1 MKTHLKRVLA
11 MFMVFIM
18 LFTCIDINAVTAFA
32 VDVSAFNPGD
42 GIGFAI
48 TKSGF
53 RYQNNLDSSTWGRLN
68 IYNVNKLDGVT
79 SDAKSVVKM
88 GDPLYCF
95 YFAASHPNGS
105 ANTPNLSSQGI
116 SGYDYLEW
124 IKKYYAAKGK
134 TLSAAALNGI
144 KLTTIYGYPT
154 FNYGLD
160 PSSSYTTSCSDVQA
174 LQTATQMILWEYA
187 NGYRTSAHGSTMADV
202 AEGLNPRVSGYNRYY
217 NAMVVAAA
225 GDKKYYNGVRHT
237 NVRTAYLGI
246 LNNIGNHNV
255 KPSFAGSNVELA
267 QDSNGSKFKATLAD
281 SNWVI
286 NGGWYWFVCGV
297 KTSGS
302 STSFTRADNNAAN
315 NRTITANITSGGK
328 SGQMSIHYANNKVEL
343 TSTIPISKNDPVN
356 LTFHKYVQDGSETV
370 NGNGAALIFS
380 IFTENGSN
388 TTSKQPLGIGT
399 TFSNPV
405 ECKVSIYTTDVPTRP
420 ASIAKTDAS
429 TGKNCP
435 GATYKVYQKVNGQEK
450 AVTVYTDEACT
461 KPASKAE
468 FTTCAPYYL
477 DANGVKHNATSSDLT
492 DSSKYIYYSNILYFK
507 EDGDYYIKETS
518 APNGYLLDTDEN
530 GNVNEYQLVV
540 RAGSQ
545 SKIDSL
551 VDSPIGEADLVK
563 TDSKNSSKH
572 LNGAVY
578 EIYSQ
583 YVKGTTPVDP
593 SAPVNNTSTGD
604 STTDDGGY
612 TPDNEKQ
619 FTTYALD
626 AKSGKVAKLTS
637 ESAYYLDS
645 NGRKHTATDADLKD
659 SSKTIYYSNIV
670 TLKPGTYYIKEV
682 SAPNGY
688 ECSSDVKEF
697 TVKTGETTTLKYSD
711 KKGSQTFVQV
721 EKHSN
726 SGIDVGG
733 AKYTMYTDKNCTKIA
748 KDSSGNNVVF
758 TTSEN
763 AENLGESNVVTLAD
777 VDSDTTFYVKETKAP
792 TGYLKD
798 SSVHAITVKANTE
811 KVQNFTFNDDTY
823 GKLNV
828 KKSNVE
834 GKVIK
839 GAKFTVYTDKACTKI
854 ANPVKNQTVDTSASA
869 VLTTGSDG
877 TASVELKSGT
887 YYVKETY
894 APEPFMIDP
903 TVREIRISSPQLQNN
918 AVQVTSLNAKD
929 NAYGKLKIVKTD
941 AETKKAVKGATYG
954 VYTSDQVDSNGMLLS
969 ANLAKVITVGSNGA
983 TQSSTLANDLVTDA
997 NGETKT
1003 ISLPVGTYYVQEI
1016 KIPNTT
1022 DNNGIKYDLNKEI
1035 YPAVVKE
1042 PTASGTA
1049 GVFTIATTKT
1059 AVENGTTTNLDL
1071 VKTDSTNKSKG
1082 VKDAVYNVYTDST
1095 CKTQAKDKQG
1105 KNAVL
1110 TTDEKGQSNKISIK
1124 PGTYYVKEVA
1134 SPDGYLMNTQVYT
1147 VTLANGDSKTINATD
1162 IPYGKLQ
1169 LKKTDSVSGAAV
1181 SGAKYS
1187 VYTDSACT
1195 KLAKLVDASQK
1206 SGATVSSAEAKDALV
1221 TDTNGSSKTIYLQ
1234 TGTYYVKET
1243 SSPNGYELNSTVYT
1257 VQITGPMT
1265 SGAGTTINTAVVNA
1279 QDNPFGYLKLRK
1291 TQTGTDNQVAGATYG
1306 VYTDAACT
1314 KLATNLDT
1322 GKEVKLVTTKTGW
1335 VTAKVRPGT
1344 YYVKEIEAPA
1354 NYTLNPSVQ
1363 TITVSVYSDDT
1374 KNVTS
1379 SDFTTVVEV
1388 QDELNTSIS
1397 LKKKSSTDSTLVAG
1411 AEYTMYTYY
1420 KNDQDCV
1427 IARDMSDNPVVFKT
1441 TKDGSQTV
1449 KLNIQNDTTFYLRET
1464 KSPAGYLV
1472 DTQMHEITV
1481 KVGKQGQVFEVTDTP
1496 YSKLDLFKVG
1506 EDNPNKGLAGAEYT
1520 VYTDK
1525 DCTKIAKKVNQNTST
1540 VTNVDAVLTTDDN
1553 GNASAFLP
1561 NGTYYVKETKAPKT
1575 ASGASYDVDNTV
1587 HTVTLPSS
1595 VKYTLTDTSTNTLT
1609 LKKSSAN
1616 PSLTDGNS
1624 CYNLAGAEY
1633 GVYTDAACTKLA
1645 KDKNGADAKLIVKE
1659 DGTTNTLNMY
1669 VGTYYVKEIKAG
1681 KGYGLCD
1688 EKNPCKN
1695 SNNGVHTVTLAAGD
1709 AKTIQCTDPPLDDPF
1724 ALTLTKSGAIDGNT
1738 VANSLAGAIFE
1749 VQYFDNTDGKTSGSA
1764 KNTWYFQTD
1773 ENGKMDCTTDNLVN
1787 TATYPS
1793 DKLYVDNGSKVIYP
1807 IGTYTIREVKAP
1819 THYEL
1824 AGTMQF
1830 TGTSQ
1835 SADVNKG
1842 LTLILRQTADGS
1854 LEYSTGTNKIDASN
1868 LSLIAT
1874 DEQKKASVKVVK
1886 YGADN
1891 KTPLA
1896 GVTFRLTG
1904 TDGKSIEKTTEND
1917 GTCIFEDLAVG
1928 KYTLTETK
1936 TADGYTLLKDSLEI
1950 TVPESMTKQEAEDQ
1964 KADLSK
1970 AEWNEED
1977 QCYYFYNVTYNVA
1990 NGQWVVPSTGGNT
2003 LPLMAGIAIGAALVS
2018 GGLYFVIKKRRR
2030 SSF

>member
-11 MFMVFIM
+11 MFMVFVM
-18 LFTCIDINAVTAFA
+18 LFTCIDISSVTAFA
-32 VDVSAFNPGD
+32 EYQVKTTGYFDTADKLTYVAR
-42 GIGFAI
+42 
-48 TKSGF
+48 KSGF
-53 RYQNNLDSSTWGRLN
+53 KYLKNSSSN
-68 IYNVNKLDGVT
+68 IYGYINLFNISGLSGITHNTTAKAALNV
-79 SDAKSVVKM
+79 
-88 GDPLYCF
+88 GDPLYCMSF
-95 YFAASHPNGS
+95 VKEHPS
-105 ANTPNLSSQGI
+105 SSITPFSL
-116 SGYDYLEW
+116 SGYSDYFDW
-124 IKKYYAAKGK
+124 
-134 TLSAAALNGI
+134 LSKNVKNISNKNLTAAAINGI
-144 KLTTIYGYPT
+144 KLATIYGYPT
-154 FNYGLD
+154 FNYGLNYNSKVTD
-160 PSSSYTTSCSDVQA
+160 SKSDVQA
-174 LQTATQMILWEYA
+174 LQAATQMVIWEYQL
-187 NGYRTSAHGSTMADV
+187 GFRTNATSLTGTSRGVTRFKVASTQA
-202 AEGLNPRVSGYNRYY
+202 
-217 NAMVVAAA
+217 
-225 GDKKYYNGVRHT
+225 T
-237 NVRTAYLGI
+237 NLRTAYEGI
-246 LNNIGNHNV
+246 LKNIANHS
-255 KPSFAGSNVELA
+255 KIPSFANASVELA
-267 QDSNGSKFKATLAD
+267 QDSTGTQFTASLYDN
-281 SNWVI
+281 SNVI
-286 NGGWYWFVCGV
+286 NAGWNWFICKVQN
-297 KTSGS
+297 TEY
-302 STSFTRADNNAAN
+302 TRADNLATD
-315 NRTITANITSGGK
+315 RVLQFPIESGGK
-328 SGQMSIHYANNKVEL
+328 TGTLTIRFNNDKKNVVNF
-343 TSTIPISKNDPVN
+343 SSSIPIDKDNPISI
-356 LTFHKYVQDGSETV
+356 TFHKYLQDGTNAV
-370 NGNGAALIFS
+370 NGSSNPLIFS
-380 IFTENGSN
+380 VFGAKTSNGSYN
-388 TTSKQPLGIGT
+388 TNYQPLGLGSVIA
-399 TFSNPV
+399 NKV
-405 ECKVSIYTTDVPTRP
+405 ECKVNIYTTKAVTRP
-420 ASIAKTDAS
+420 ASIAKTDLV
-429 TGKNCP
+429 TEENCP
-435 GATYKVYQKVNGQEK
+435 GATYKVYQKVNGQEQ
-450 AVTVYTDEACT
+450 AVTTYTDELCT
-461 KPASKAE
+461 KAASKSE
-468 FTTCAPYYL
+468 FTTCAPYYFDSNGNKH
-477 DANGVKHNATSSDLT
+477 DATDDDLN
-492 DSSKYIYYSNILYFK
+492 DSSKTIYYSNILYFK
-507 EDGDYYIKETS
+507 EDGDYYLKEVS
-518 APNGYLLDTDEN
+518 APYGYQVDTEEH
-530 GNVNEYQLVV
+530 VLRV
-540 RAGSQ
+540 RGGSNAVF
-545 SKIDSL
+545 SDLKDN
-551 VDSPIGEADLVK
+551 PIGQATLVK
-563 TDSKNSSKH
+563 TDEKDSDKH

-578 EIYSQ
+578 EVYS
-583 YVKGTTPVDP
+583 YYNEGTIPVDP
-593 SAPVNNTSTGD
+593 SQNTGNSSDTDSSGD
-604 STTDDGGY
+604 DADGAG
-612 TPDNEKQ
+612 TIEEP
-619 FTTYALD
+619 TSYALD
-626 AKSGKVAKLTS
+626 AETGKPVTLTS

-645 NGRKHTATDADLKD
+645 NGQKHTATASDLKD
-659 SSKTIYYSNIV
+659 SSKTIYYSNIA
-670 TLKPGTYYIKEV
+670 TLTPGTYWIKEV
-682 SAPNGY
+682 SAPDGY

-721 EKHSN
+721 EKYSN
-726 SGIDVGG
+726 YGIDVGG
-733 AKYTMYTDKNCTKIA
+733 AEYTMYTDKDCTKTA
-748 KDSSGNNVVF
+748 KDSSGNDVVF
-758 TTSEN
+758 TTSEDTDY
-763 AENLGESNVVTLAD
+763 LGESNTVTLSG

-811 KVQNFTFNDDTY
+811 EVQYFTFNDDAY
-823 GKLNV
+823 GKLSV
-828 KKSNVE
+828 KKTNAE
-834 GKVIK
+834 GKAIK
-839 GAKFTVYTDKACTKI
+839 GAKFTVYTDAACTQV
-854 ANPVKNQTVDTSASA
+854 AHPVKNQVIDTSEDA

-877 TASVELKSGT
+877 TASIELKAGN

-894 APEPFMIDP
+894 APEPFMLDS
-903 TVREIRISSPQLQNN
+903 TVHDVRISPPKLQKNT
-918 AVQVTSLNAKD
+918 VITTYLNVKD
-929 NAYGKLKIVKTD
+929 TAYGKLKIVKTD
-941 AETKKAVKGATYG
+941 AETKNAVKGATYG

-1003 ISLPVGTYYVQEI
+1003 ISLPTGTYYVQEI
-1016 KIPNTT
+1016 KVPDAA
-1022 DNNGIKYDLNKEI
+1022 DNNGVKYDLNKEI
-1035 YPAVVKE
+1035 YPAVVEE
-1042 PTASGTA
+1042 PTASSTS
-1049 GVFTIATTKT
+1049 GVFTIVTTKT

-1071 VKTDSTNKSKG
+1071 VKTDSTDKSKG

-1105 KNAVL
+1105 KDAVL
-1110 TTDEKGQSNKISIK
+1110 TTDENGQSNKLSIK
-1124 PGTYYVKEVA
+1124 PGTYYVKEVT

-1147 VTLANGDSKTINATD
+1147 VTLANGDSKTIDAAD

-1181 SGAKYS
+1181 AGAKYS

-1206 SGATVSSAEAKDALV
+1206 SGATVSSTEAKDALV
-1221 TDTNGSSKTIYLQ
+1221 TDSNGSSKAIYLQ

-1243 SSPNGYELNSTVYT
+1243 SSPDGYELNSTVYT
-1257 VQITGPMT
+1257 VQITGPTT
-1265 SGAGTTINTAVVNA
+1265 SDAGVTINTAVVNA
-1279 QDNPFGYLKLRK
+1279 QDNPFGYLKIRK

-1306 VYTDAACT
+1306 VYTDAGCT
-1314 KLATNLDT
+1314 KLATDLDT

-1354 NYTLNPSVQ
+1354 NYTLSPAVQ
-1363 TITVSVYSDDT
+1363 TITVSVYADDP

-1379 SDFTTVVEV
+1379 SDFTTAVEV
-1388 QDELNTSIS
+1388 QDELNTSVS

-1427 IARDMSDNPVVFKT
+1427 IARDMNDDPVIFKT

-1624 CYNLAGAEY
+1624 CYNLTGAEY

-1709 AKTIQCTDPPLDDPF
+1709 AKTIQCSDPPLDDPF

-1773 ENGKMDCTTDNLVN
+1773 ENGRLYCDRVSYLVN
-1787 TATYPS
+1787 NEKYQS
-1793 DKLYVDNGSKVIYP
+1793 DALYKDGTDSTKVIYP
-1807 IGTYTIREVKAP
+1807 IGTYSIKEVKAP

-1842 LTLILRQTADGS
+1842 LTLILRQNADGS

-1868 LSLIAT
+1868 LSLTAT

-1904 TDGKSIEKTTEND
+1904 TDGKSVEKTTEND
-1917 GTCIFEDLAVG
+1917 GTCSFEDLAVG

-1964 KADLSK
+1964 KADLFK

-2003 LPLMAGIAIGAALVS
+2003 LPLMAGIAIGAALVV

-2030 SSF
+2030 TSF